1 MKKKY
6 LKLIGNILSLAAIV
20 FVIVKLVNLKPQID
34 FEINRS
40 RLIAAGF
47 IGIIISVIANI
58 LLGLIW
64 SSTIYTFSDKSSRG
78 IIKKGC
84 CTYLKAN
91 LSKYIPGNIF
101 QYVERNLFLSESGL
115 SQILIAVSS
124 AFEILGLL
132 LAGVILSV
140 ILNRSGIYEI
150 INSSFTGFSTALI
163 IGIIAVIVTGIVLFI
178 AFLMKNAKFRE
189 GIKRAVKP
197 DALLKF
203 AVNIILYALVL
214 MLIGTILVISYYG
227 LTGIM
232 PDSRTIF
239 MLLGAYIVSWIAGF
253 IIIGAPGGMG
263 IRELVL
269 TLVITDKALLS
280 IILPAA
286 VIQRII
292 TVIGDVISY
301 LITFAFKSGK
311 AKEK

>member
-178 AFLMKNAKFRE
+178 VFLKKNAKFRE